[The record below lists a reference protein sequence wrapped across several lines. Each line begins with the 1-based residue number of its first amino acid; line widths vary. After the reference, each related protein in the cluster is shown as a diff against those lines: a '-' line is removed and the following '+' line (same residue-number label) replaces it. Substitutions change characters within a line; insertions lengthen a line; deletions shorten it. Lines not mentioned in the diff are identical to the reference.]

1 MIILGTNSIKD
12 TGYDVANSCRFN
24 SGSSD
29 YLQWNSSPAGNRQ
42 KFTFS
47 IWFKRAKLG
56 VTQVL
61 ASASYSGSDEGYL
74 YISSGDTLEWDS
86 TNSGDG
92 DMFSS
97 IKLRD
102 TSAWY
107 HLVWSVDTTQASAGN
122 RMKFYLNGTQMTAWS
137 TETQPNVNQSLYWN
151 VGGTYYPY
159 IGRRHSGDYFD
170 GYMAEVVQVNNAQL
184 AADSFGEFDDS
195 GIWKPLKSVA
205 DLTFG
210 DTGYYLNFQDS
221 SALGN
226 DVSGENHDW
235 TSNNLTAID
244 QSTDTCTNNSC
255 VINSLDNY
263 YAASTFSEGNLK
275 TVQGSSRYAWNL
287 STMAVA
293 SGKWYAEVKFTTSGS
308 YALIG
313 ITDRSPLQNLNDVLG
328 SAAYDY
334 SIYQPNGDL
343 YNNAGLNPPNDD
355 ANYAASYANGDIIG
369 IALDCDNNK
378 LYFSKGGAWSNGSG
392 SWDST
397 TFNASTGV
405 VTITAPASTNNGNYF
420 FAAGDYESG
429 SQPTFEWNF
438 GSPPYSISSGNTD
451 GNGYGNFEYA
461 VPSGYFSL
469 NTKNLAEYG

>member
-97 IKLRD
+97 MKLRD

-195 GIWKPLKSVA
+195 GIWKPLESVA

-244 QSTDTCTNNSC
+244 QSTDTCTNNAATW
-255 VINSLDNY
+255 NSLYD
-263 YAASTFSEGNLK
+263 AS
-275 TVQGSSRYAWNL
+275 NL
-287 STMAVA
+287 SYAQGNTEISCAA
-293 SGKWYAEVKFTTSGS
+293 DGWFESGATIGISTGKWYFEIKCT
-308 YALIG
+308 
-313 ITDRSPLQNLNDVLG
+313 LG
-328 SAAYDY
+328 SGTY
-334 SIYQPNGDL
+334 SSESIKFGIKNSEDI
-343 YNNAGLNPPNDD
+343 ND
-355 ANYAASYANGDIIG
+355 
-369 IALDCDNNK
+369 
-378 LYFSKGGAWSNGSG
+378 GSG
-392 SWDST
+392 EVSQ
-397 TFNASTGV
+397 
-405 VTITAPASTNNGNYF
+405 NNGNFYQADGNSGNNGSLSGVGT
-420 FAAGDYESG
+420 FATFTTGDIVGCAVDMTNRKIYYHKNGTYINSGNPSTGSNGFDISSSFNFVLPTISMYESG
-429 SQPTFEWNF
+429 TKGEVNF
-438 GSPPYSISSGNTD
+438 GSPSFAISSGNQDAD
-451 GNGYGNFEYA
+451 GFGNMEFA
-461 VPSGYFSL
+461 VPSGYFCL
-469 NTKNLAEYG
+469 NSKNLAEYG

>member
-195 GIWKPLKSVA
+195 GIWKPLESVA

-235 TSNNLTAID
+235 TSNNLTAVD
-244 QSTDTCTNNSC
+244 QSTDTCTNNFATL
-255 VINSLDNY
+255 NSLENFY
-263 YAASTFSEGNLK
+263 PAATISEGNLK
-275 TVQGSSRYAWNL
+275 AVTVTAKYTFLRSSIGV
-287 STMAVA
+287 S
-293 SGKWYAEVKFTTSGS
+293 SGKWYMETKCTAQSGS
-308 YALIG
+308 TNKWTFG
-313 ITDRSPLQNLNDVLG
+313 ITDHASTGTQNYIGQNSNSYG
-328 SAAYDY
+328 WR
-334 SIYQPNGDL
+334 G
-343 YNNAGLNPPNDD
+343 D
-355 ANYAASYANGDIIG
+355 ANSIFYNGTSANYGSGAMATGNIIG
-369 IALDCDNNK
+369 IALDLDNNK
-378 LYFSKGGAWSNGSG
+378 MYFSINGTFKNSGDPAGNSNGFS
-392 SWDST
+392 
-397 TFNASTGV
+397 
-405 VTITAPASTNNGNYF
+405 ITAPNGFYH
-420 FAAGDYESG
+420 FAFGDIDGDQNFTYE
-429 SQPTFEWNF
+429 TNF
-438 GSPPYSISSGNTD
+438 GSPPYAISSGNTD

-461 VPSGYFSL
+461 VPSGYYSL